1 MPNLRVLRIPIRF
14 YDGWAQAI
22 VGDLA
27 VKLGVEISESGEKTL
42 EFTNVKVLS
51 LSAPDFVTRISHA
64 PGLESVLD
72 LSSFPSIT

>member
-1 MPNLRVLRIPIRF
+1 M
-14 YDGWAQAI
+14 
-22 VGDLA
+22 
-27 VKLGVEISESGEKTL
+27 KLGVEISESGEKTL